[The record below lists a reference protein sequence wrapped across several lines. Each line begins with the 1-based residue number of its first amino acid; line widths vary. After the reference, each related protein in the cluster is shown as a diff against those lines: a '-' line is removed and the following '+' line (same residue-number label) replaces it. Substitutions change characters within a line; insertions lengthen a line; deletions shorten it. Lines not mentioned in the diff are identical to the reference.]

1 MVRILHYIW
10 LSKRRTKR
18 AIISSIFHSYF
29 FEFDLQKKNLNLLHH
44 WQHFSKRLWFHFS
57 IVCGPG
63 TKRTWNSAITNKD
76 RPALVG
82 ETLIGPKFY
91 LILLLELA
99 SKWLKSCDS
108 DAKLFPQTW
117 QRWFRFW
124 TRPIW
129 SSKLISSIC
138 DSSSGSVLKTIRWFP
153 VSCEL
158 FIDSFGLSICSM
170 ASVPF
175 PIGSVPFV
183 KTSSIWDSSWSVS
196 WSFCFFFE
204 PKILSDI

>member
-1 MVRILHYIW
+1 MVKILRCI
-10 LSKRRTKR
+10 LLLKRRTKR
-18 AIISSIFHSYF
+18 AIIFSIFRSYF
-29 FEFDLQKKNLNLLHH
+29 FEFDLRKKNSNLLHH

-63 TKRTWNSAITNKD
+63 TKRTWNSAITDKG
-76 RPALVG
+76 RPVLVC
-82 ETLIGPKFY
+82 ETLIGRKFY

-117 QRWFRFW
+117 QRWFRFC

-138 DSSSGSVLKTIRWFP
+138 DSSSGSVLKTIRWFE
-153 VSCEL
+153 EL
-158 FIDSFGLSICSM
+158 FIESFGFSICAM

-183 KTSSIWDSSWSVS
+183 KTSSIWDSSWSFS

-204 PKILSDI
+204 PKIKYESCF